1 MQQTQE
7 ATKKVTNIPTII
19 DTPTG
24 LVVVWESENV
34 SKRMI
39 EVLGII
45 LSHDAFENIYHGV
58 KSVVFRTD
66 GYPKE
71 MGHSACAT
79 YAPDTG
85 GIAINMVKTLERAL
99 DRSMDHPE
107 TSLLTSWWLEML
119 LNFNHEIHHG
129 VLWDT
134 ERDALYSNTKKIAEE
149 EERAE
154 KYAEST
160 IQDLAKEYD
169 IECPNFEDEP
179 WFNYQIMELLKGK
192 GDEWSRNQEKMLKNN
207 WLWKHEPKGGEEI
220 IIHSFK
226 DFVCLISN
234 GDIESPEWNKPTIQ
248 HQAKDSVSL
257 DEQINGKK
265 ITINADG
272 NETAPMDPH
281 FVMGNQDQSKT
292 HIVGVIPIQTK
303 DPVYNEETFDPINMN
318 ADFANDFNDDYD
330 NDDEIYQAPLPV
342 QSPPVQPPPVQS
354 LPVQQAPTDQDIQMD
369 AVRRITEQV
378 YMKMY
383 DFIFKNCGPLKDSD
397 VGFSNPEA
405 VLTSAI
411 PLTDEE
417 KTIFV
422 SMDHND
428 PNGRWCPN
436 VSTEN
441 GLLGK
446 VMKNTRL
453 PSYEV
458 GLVINGLT
466 YKRLL
471 IPQNPAKRRNG
482 QLTQRALEARAG
494 NAISYIKDQ
503 INNTWGPYMIN
514 GEYRIPKEA

>member
-1 MQQTQE
+1 MQQQE
-7 ATKKVTNIPTII
+7 ATKKITNIPIII

-24 LVVVWESENV
+24 LVVIWESENV

-39 EVLGII
+39 EMLGII

-71 MGHSACAT
+71 GDHSVCAN
-79 YAPDTG
+79 YAPDVG
-85 GIAINMVKTLERAL
+85 GIAINMVKTLERTL

-107 TSLLTSWWLEML
+107 TSLLASWWLEML

-134 ERDALYSNTKKIAEE
+134 ERNDLYNNPKKIEEE

-154 KYAEST
+154 KYAESI

-169 IECPNFEDEP
+169 IETPNFEDEP
-179 WFNYQIMELLKGK
+179 WFHNQIMELLKGK
-192 GDEWSRNQEKMLKNN
+192 GDEWSKNQEEMLANG
-207 WLWKHEPKGGEEI
+207 WLWKHKPKDGEEI
-220 IIHSFK
+220 IISTFK

-248 HQAKDSVSL
+248 HTATNNSVTL
-257 DEQINGKK
+257 DEQIYGKK
-265 ITINADG
+265 VTINAAG
-272 NETAPMDPH
+272 ETAPYETMNMDPY
-281 FVMGNQDQSKT
+281 FVMGDQDQSKT

-303 DPVYNEETFDPINMN
+303 ASIYNEEMFD
-318 ADFANDFNDDYD
+318 DD
-330 NDDEIYQAPLPV
+330 DDEKYQTPLPV
-342 QSPPVQPPPVQS
+342 QPTPELLPVQP
-354 LPVQQAPTDQDIQMD
+354 LPDQDTQVDIET
-369 AVRRITEQV
+369 VKRVTKQV

-482 QLTQRALEARAG
+482 QLTQRAVEARAG

-514 GEYRIPKEA
+514 GEYHIPKEA

>member
-1 MQQTQE
+1 MQQQE
-7 ATKKVTNIPTII
+7 ATKKITNIPIII

-24 LVVVWESENV
+24 LVVIWESENV

-39 EVLGII
+39 EMLGII

-71 MGHSACAT
+71 GDHSVCAN
-79 YAPDTG
+79 YAPDVG
-85 GIAINMVKTLERAL
+85 GIAINMVKTLERTL

-107 TSLLTSWWLEML
+107 TSLLASWWLEML

-134 ERDALYSNTKKIAEE
+134 ERNDLYNNPKKIEEE

-154 KYAEST
+154 KYAESI

-169 IECPNFEDEP
+169 IETPNFEDEP
-179 WFNYQIMELLKGK
+179 WFHNQIMELLKGK
-192 GDEWSRNQEKMLKNN
+192 GDEWSKNQEEMLANG
-207 WLWKHEPKGGEEI
+207 WLWKHKPKDGEEI
-220 IIHSFK
+220 IISTFK

-248 HQAKDSVSL
+248 HTATNNSATL
-257 DEQINGKK
+257 DEQIYGKK
-265 ITINADG
+265 VTINAAGVTEEIAITATGTPPVTNNATTDPYYFDDAYG
-272 NETAPMDPH
+272 NGD
-281 FVMGNQDQSKT
+281 
-292 HIVGVIPIQTK
+292 
-303 DPVYNEETFDPINMN
+303 YEE
-318 ADFANDFNDDYD
+318 
-330 NDDEIYQAPLPV
+330 DDEKYQVPTSVQPLPV
-342 QSPPVQPPPVQS
+342 LPEP
-354 LPVQQAPTDQDIQMD
+354 LPVLPAQQASTDQDIQMD
-369 AVRRITEQV
+369 TVKRITKQV

-482 QLTQRALEARAG
+482 QLTQRAVEARAG

-514 GEYRIPKEA
+514 GEYHIPKEA